1 MTAAEDFK
9 AALMGLR
16 QAAGSTFYKTLVS
29 YARGQRVS
37 LTSSSLSD
45 WFTGKSI
52 PSDAAALRVVVTCL
66 ASRANMSPAQRAEC
80 CSQLERLREAAWKE
94 RHLLPVPA
102 PPPLR
107 GDLFAAGSGV
117 GSKIIMAP
125 LFGSPFDPASLLE
138 QFIDSLLAVGLDE
151 GNVAPFRAVVDGFL
165 LATSRDEA
173 ADLLDAYN
181 SAMWNVDT
189 LVREHCAAGEF
200 TWFALGQML
209 FQIAYQGTYAG
220 TSPGGDRGLSDQ
232 RDTLFH
238 LADSLEL
245 PATLR
250 SELQRF
256 ARMPVE
262 SAMDGHLVEEAR
274 RLARVIRTF
283 LVI

>member
-16 QAAGSTFYKTLVS
+16 QAAGSTVYKTLVS

-220 TSPGGDRGLSDQ
+220 TSRVVIEVSATSATPYFTSPTAWSFRPHSGVNCNGSHGCLSNRPWTATWWKRRAGLRG
-232 RDTLFH
+232 
-238 LADSLEL
+238 
-245 PATLR
+245 
-250 SELQRF
+250 
-256 ARMPVE
+256 
-262 SAMDGHLVEEAR
+262 
-274 RLARVIRTF
+274 
-283 LVI
+283 

>member
-1 MTAAEDFK
+1 MAAAEDFK
-9 AALMGLR
+9 AALTDLR
-16 QAAGSTFYKTLVS
+16 QEAGRPPYKTLVS
-29 YARGQRVS
+29 YAGGQRVS
-37 LTSSSLSD
+37 LTNSSLSD

-66 ASRANMSPAQRAEC
+66 ASRANMSPAQRAES
-80 CSQLERLREAAWKE
+80 CSKLEHLREAAWKD

-102 PPPLR
+102 PPLR
-107 GDLFAAGSGV
+107 TGDLFAAGSGV

-125 LFGSPFDPASLLE
+125 LFGSPFDPAGLLE
-138 QFIDSLLAVGLDE
+138 QFIDSLLDVGLDE
-151 GNVAPFRAVVDGFL
+151 GNVEPLRAVVDGFT
-165 LATSRDEA
+165 LATSRDET
-173 ADLLDAYN
+173 ADLIGAYN
-181 SAMWNVDT
+181 SAMWSVDT
-189 LVREHCAAGEF
+189 LVREHCAAGQF

-209 FQIAYQGTYAG
+209 FQIAYQGTYGG

-274 RLARVIRTF
+274 RLARVIHAV